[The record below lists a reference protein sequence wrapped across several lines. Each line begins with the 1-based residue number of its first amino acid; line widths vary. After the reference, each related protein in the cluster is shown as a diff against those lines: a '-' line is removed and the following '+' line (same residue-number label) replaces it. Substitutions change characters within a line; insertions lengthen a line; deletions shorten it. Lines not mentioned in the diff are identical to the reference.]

1 LKKELRRQIKQDELM
16 TGLDLAAHWVRQ
28 HLREVQIALL
38 AALALGAAA
47 FGVSYFREARAREG
61 DRAFA
66 EALTTFHAPLETEL
80 PAGTPRPV
88 LVFKTAAEKYRK
100 AAGEF
105 DGVERR
111 YGSMVVGREARY
123 YGALSRI
130 EMGEFAEA
138 EKVLKDLAAGSGL
151 EASLARLAL
160 AEGYRRAGKP
170 DQALEVYRQM
180 VDASGA
186 SLPKDHVLMRM
197 GALLEEQQKFAEASA
212 SYQRLL
218 ETFPGSPYAAEATRR
233 SESLRT
239 AS

>member
-1 LKKELRRQIKQDELM
+1 LKKELRRQIKQDELL
-16 TGLDLAAHWVRQ
+16 TGLDLAAHWIRQ
-28 HLREVQIALL
+28 HLREVQIALV
-38 AALALGAAA
+38 ATLALGAAA
-47 FGVSYFREARAREG
+47 FGVSYFREAGAREAEK
-61 DRAFA
+61 AFA
-66 EALTTFHAPLETEL
+66 EALTTFHAPLEAEL
-80 PAGTPRPV
+80 AAGTPRPA
-88 LVFKTAAEKYRK
+88 LVFKTGAEKYRK

-111 YGSMVVGREARY
+111 YGSRAVAREARY

-130 EMGEFAEA
+130 EMGEFPEA
-138 EKVLKDLAAGSGL
+138 EKALKDLAGGGGL

-160 AEGYRRAGKP
+160 AEGYRRAGKL

-180 VDASGA
+180 VDASNA
-186 SLPKDHVLMRM
+186 SLPRDHVLMRI

-218 ETFPGSPYAAEATRR
+218 ETFPGSPYAAEAKRR